1 MLLPIEQNFY
11 FVQLAAVILFQ
22 LVNTMNPTAQTIIS
36 SPIGDLYCA
45 ASDGAVTHILFTP
58 DGLPYGMETDDENPV
73 LKKLRAQL
81 DEYFCRARQKFD
93 ISISPYGTKHQLAV
107 WAALTAIPYGQ
118 TIPYAQIASQI
129 DSAPIAV
136 GQAVG
141 KNRINIVIPCHRVIG
156 SNGSLTGYGGGLERK
171 RFLLNLERR

>member
-1 MLLPIEQNFY
+1 MFKTSCN
-11 FVQLAAVILFQ
+11 FVQLHTICSIPT
-22 LVNTMNPTAQTIIS
+22 VNFMNPITQTIIS

-58 DGLPYGMETDDENPV
+58 NGLPYGLADNKNPI
-73 LKKLRAQL
+73 LEKLRIQL
-81 DEYFCRARQKFD
+81 DEYFYGTRQKFY

-129 DSAPIAV
+129 GSAPIAV

-171 RFLLNLERR
+171 RFLLDLERR